1 MKNSQDLLELALEQ
15 EGIAEALEAE
25 IAEAALTGSDGLD
38 GLTQRKAAALSK
50 AKAYRDAIKSAKEAE
65 ERERLKVER
74 RARSKM
80 LAQATSDAE
89 AVLDAAEDVD
99 AAIIALEQAYEGLSL
114 RILDL
119 QRSLR
124 LTGNSDQSRL
134 ASQLKPSLRWAMAY
148 GAPNLSDDAGIPRVT
163 NARRKGLQVSLSNL
177 IPHLPEVEEA
187 A

>member
-15 EGIAEALEAE
+15 ERIAEALDAE
-25 IAEAALTGSDGLD
+25 IGEAALAGSDDLD
-38 GLTQRKAAALSK
+38 DLTDRRAAALSK
-50 AKAYRDAIKSAKEAE
+50 AKAYRDAVRSAREAE
-65 ERERLKVER
+65 DRERLKVER
-74 RARSKM
+74 QARSKA
-80 LAQATSDAE
+80 LGQAANDAE
-89 AVLDAAEDVD
+89 AVLDAAEEVD

-124 LTGNSDQSRL
+124 LSGNSDQSRL
-134 ASQLKPSLRWAMAY
+134 AAQLKPSLRWAMAY

-163 NARRKGLQVSLSNL
+163 NARRKGLQASLSNL
-177 IPHLPEVEEA
+177 IPHIEEA